1 MDTVPA
7 TASSTAILN
16 PALGIYALCLPCYE
30 HGWSTLPLVL
40 K

>member
-7 TASSTAILN
+7 TATLN
-16 PALGIYALCLPCYE
+16 SALGIYALCLPCYE